1 MKRIIFHIDVNS
13 AFLSWEAAKRVKNG
27 ESDIREIASC
37 IGGDPTTR
45 KGVVLAK
52 SNKAKEMGVKT
63 GEPLSFSLR
72 KCPDLQIFKP
82 DFKLYQVCSKAFKNI
97 CKLYSPTME
106 EFSIDECFLDMTG
119 IVNNN
124 HSAINIACE
133 IKNKIKDELGF
144 TVNIGIGEN
153 KLCAKIASDF
163 EKPDKVH
170 TLFSCEVPT
179 KMWNLPVRNLLYVG
193 ETSAKKLN
201 SLGIYKIGDLAH
213 AKIEL
218 LIKYFGNK
226 RSLYMHNFA
235 NAIDNSPVISERPE
249 PKGYSNSVTLE
260 ENLSSLKDANTI
272 LLALSDTVTQHM
284 RKDGNKAHCVSVTI
298 RFPNFKN
305 QSHQTSFSEPL
316 STTNEV
322 YKAAKKLLEELWKDK
337 KPIRLISISLTNLT
351 KLDSYKQLSFFDKPE
366 ENKTLK
372 KSDEKIDK
380 VIDDLRKKY
389 GFNIIKRGGV
399 INLNLEGG
407 RKLNGELDTH
417 ASLDF

>member
-1 MKRIIFHIDVNS
+1 
-13 AFLSWEAAKRVKNG
+13 
-27 ESDIREIASC
+27 
-37 IGGDPTTR
+37 
-45 KGVVLAK
+45 
-52 SNKAKEMGVKT
+52 
-63 GEPLSFSLR
+63 
-72 KCPDLQIFKP
+72 
-82 DFKLYQVCSKAFKNI
+82 
-97 CKLYSPTME
+97 
-106 EFSIDECFLDMTG
+106 
-119 IVNNN
+119 
-124 HSAINIACE
+124 
-133 IKNKIKDELGF
+133 
-144 TVNIGIGEN
+144 
-153 KLCAKIASDF
+153 
-163 EKPDKVH
+163 
-170 TLFSCEVPT
+170 
-179 KMWNLPVRNLLYVG
+179 
-193 ETSAKKLN
+193 
-201 SLGIYKIGDLAH
+201 
-213 AKIEL
+213 
-218 LIKYFGNK
+218 
-226 RSLYMHNFA
+226 MHNFA

-249 PKGYSNSVTLE
+249 PKGYSNSITLE

-284 RKDGNKAHCVSVTI
+284 RKDGSKAHCVSVTI

-399 INLNLEGG
+399 MNLNLEVG
-407 RKLNGELDTH
+407 RKLNGELDVGK
-417 ASLDF
+417 F